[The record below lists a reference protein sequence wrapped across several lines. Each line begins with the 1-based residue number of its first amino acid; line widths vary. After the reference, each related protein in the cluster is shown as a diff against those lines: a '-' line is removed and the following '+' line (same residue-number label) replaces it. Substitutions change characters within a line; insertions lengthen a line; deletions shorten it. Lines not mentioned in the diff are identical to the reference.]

1 MTLLV
6 AISVRV
12 VYFMGTVF
20 GLLMIVLL
28 RVPLWVF
35 EVEFWLSALE
45 LRLFAARVGPPL
57 YARHKNRGRG
67 TLAEVREKSRR
78 KCFASGRRRRTRCRR
93 LYEGDDPI
101 D

>member
-1 MTLLV
+1 MADRWWMTLLV

-35 EVEFWLSALE
+35 EVEFWLSALA
-45 LRLFAARVGPPL
+45 LRLFCRACWAAAL
-57 YARHKNRGRG
+57 
-67 TLAEVREKSRR
+67 
-78 KCFASGRRRRTRCRR
+78 RT
-93 LYEGDDPI
+93 P
-101 D
+101 